1 MEKKLNSEQINQL
14 YAFTRQHFVEWYD
27 LQSELVDHLA
37 NAIEQEWQQNP
48 NRTFEEILN
57 KEFQKFGVF
66 GFMGVVEERQKF
78 LNKKYSRLIWSY
90 YKEFFGLPK
99 IILTAALVYGV
110 HIINKLIVN
119 QDVFQAILF
128 FFLLIAIVFTL
139 KKRHYFKKKVK
150 QTGVKWLFED
160 VMLGRVYQSVFILPS
175 AVINLCILFQNNFE
189 PSDWSL
195 ILGETAFVLA
205 GLLVFIQLIIVPKR
219 IAEDLAKI
227 YPEFY
232 LQKT

>member
-1 MEKKLNSEQINQL
+1 MKLSTLQIDQL
-14 YAFTRQHFVEWYD
+14 YTFTRRHFVEWYD

-37 NAIEQEWQQNP
+37 NAIEQEWEQNP

-99 IILTAALVYGV
+99 IILTVALVYGI
-110 HIINKLIVN
+110 HIISQLIVN
-119 QDVFQAILF
+119 QYIFPAIVAL
-128 FFLLIAIVFTL
+128 FLLIAGFFTFRKRYYL
-139 KKRHYFKKKVK
+139 KQKANK
-150 QTGVKWLFED
+150 TGIKWLFED
-160 VMLGRVYQSVFILPS
+160 IMINRVIFLLFSLPS
-175 AVINLCILFQNNFE
+175 TVINLCILFQNNFE
-189 PSDWSL
+189 PSKWSL
-195 ILGETAFVLA
+195 MLGEIAFVLVV
-205 GLLVFIQLIIVPKR
+205 LLVFIQLMIVPKR
-219 IAEDLAKI
+219 VAEDLAKT

-232 LQKT
+232 SQKA

>member
-1 MEKKLNSEQINQL
+1 MKLSTQQIDQL
-14 YAFTRQHFVEWYD
+14 YTFTRQHFVEWYD

-37 NAIEQEWQQNP
+37 NAIEQEWEQNP

-90 YKEFFGLPK
+90 YREFFGLPK
-99 IILTAALVYGV
+99 ILLTMALVYGI
-110 HIINKLIVN
+110 HTINQLIVN
-119 QDVFQAILF
+119 QYVFPAIVFL
-128 FFLLIAIVFTL
+128 FLLIAVAFTL
-139 KKRHYFKKKVK
+139 KKRNYFKKKARE
-150 QTGVKWLFED
+150 TGVKWLFED
-160 VMLGRVYQSVFILPS
+160 IMINRIYLLIFTLPS

-195 ILGETAFVLA
+195 ILGEIAFVLV
-205 GLLVFIQLIIVPKR
+205 GLLVFIQLMIVPKR
-219 IAEDLAKI
+219 VSEDLAKI

>member
-1 MEKKLNSEQINQL
+1 MKLTTQQIDKL
-14 YAFTRQHFVEWYD
+14 YTFTRQHYVEWYD

-37 NAIEQEWQQNP
+37 NAIEQEWEQNP

-99 IILTAALVYGV
+99 IILTVALVYGI
-110 HIINKLIVN
+110 HIINQLIVN
-119 QDVFQAILF
+119 QYIFPAIVAL
-128 FFLLIAIVFTL
+128 FLLISGFFTFRKRYYL
-139 KKRHYFKKKVK
+139 KQKANK
-150 QTGVKWLFED
+150 TGMKWLFED
-160 VMLGRVYQSVFILPS
+160 IMINRVIFLLFSLPS

-189 PSDWSL
+189 PSKWSL
-195 ILGETAFVLA
+195 MLGEIAFVLVV
-205 GLLVFIQLIIVPKR
+205 LLVFIQLMIVPKR
-219 IAEDLAKI
+219 VAEDLAKT

-232 LQKT
+232 LQKA